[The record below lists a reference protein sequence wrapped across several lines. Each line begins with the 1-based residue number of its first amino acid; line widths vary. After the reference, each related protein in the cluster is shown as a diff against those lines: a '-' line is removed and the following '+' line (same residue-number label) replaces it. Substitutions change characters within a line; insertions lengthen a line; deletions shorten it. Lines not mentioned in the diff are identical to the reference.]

1 MFFFYDPSW
10 SELIRV
16 QFYFIFIFLFDP
28 SWSELILPG
37 LAVPVDP
44 VRLLYLPRRISHFL
58 PYPPPPPG
66 GGTAS
71 SFSSQITNSWGQG
84 CLNSQAPAKEIKIG
98 GQMDG
103 AVGIDLCIRKSS
115 SLSICFFGW
124 DALNNLITHIQVR
137 HSIKIFS
144 QF

>member
-1 MFFFYDPSW
+1 MHQSFPS
-10 SELIRV
+10 I
-16 QFYFIFIFLFDP
+16 
-28 SWSELILPG
+28 
-37 LAVPVDP
+37 
-44 VRLLYLPRRISHFL
+44 
-58 PYPPPPPG
+58 PPPPG
-66 GGTAS
+66 GGTAG
-71 SFSSQITNSWGQG
+71 SFSSQMTNSWGQG

-103 AVGIDLCIRKSS
+103 AVGIDLCIRKSL

-124 DALNNLITHIQVR
+124 DALNNLITHIQVC